1 MFLLVETISQSDE
14 EDLELSKVLIKYPRG
29 IVRREKKYFQVFF
42 ESGRE
47 FSRDWLSWHR
57 NIDTMFVSKNS
68 FSNWS
73 FVKTNQYCWSFVMT
87 TSYQN
92 PSRPLARTTLP
103 KSRMKKTTARPLP
116 STITNNSK
124 GMKTRYI
131 ISLSLAYT
139 NTERNKRREK
149 NR

>member
-1 MFLLVETISQSDE
+1 MA
-14 EDLELSKVLIKYPRG
+14 
-29 IVRREKKYFQVFF
+29 
-42 ESGRE
+42 
-47 FSRDWLSWHR
+47 
-57 NIDTMFVSKNS
+57 
-68 FSNWS
+68 
-73 FVKTNQYCWSFVMT
+73 
-87 TSYQN
+87 TSYQK

-103 KSRMKKTTARPLP
+103 KSQTKKPTSRPLP